1 MTESRRK
8 IYDENNKFLSEK
20 QLFLTPVSGVSYNIL
35 TCMLT
40 TSQSRSH
47 YVIDVGKENQ
57 KNLSDLIC
65 HTANKPEF
73 DSSSKSES
81 FALEF

>member
-1 MTESRRK
+1 
-8 IYDENNKFLSEK
+8 
-20 QLFLTPVSGVSYNIL
+20 
-35 TCMLT
+35 MLT

-47 YVIDVGKENQ
+47 YFIDVGNENQ

-65 HTANKPEF
+65 HTANKSEF
-73 DSSSKSES
+73 ESSSKSKS